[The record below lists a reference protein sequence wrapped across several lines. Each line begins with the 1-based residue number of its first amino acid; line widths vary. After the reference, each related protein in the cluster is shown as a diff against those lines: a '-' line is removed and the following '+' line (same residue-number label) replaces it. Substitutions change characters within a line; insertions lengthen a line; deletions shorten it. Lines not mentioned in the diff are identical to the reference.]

1 MGHDMNTALL
11 VIDMQN
17 DYLCENRMKRFAYD
31 TERLVG
37 CVNHIIHQYS
47 AEGRDVIYIR
57 HIIQNL
63 PTNRLLFGYSIAG
76 TKPTN
81 RLLFGYSLAGTKGA
95 ELYGGLDIVS
105 DYIFDKLFG
114 DALSNR
120 KLRQFIERKGYD
132 ALHLCGLDE
141 CGCVASTALGAARR
155 GLKIEILR
163 EGIATVFDGRKVAR
177 TMEKLRQA
185 GVRYI

>member
-1 MGHDMNTALL
+1 MGQDRNTALI

-31 TERLVG
+31 TEGLVG
-37 CVNHIIHQYS
+37 RVNRIIHQYNG
-47 AEGRDVIYIR
+47 EGRDVIYVR

-76 TKPTN
+76 TE
-81 RLLFGYSLAGTKGA
+81 GA
-95 ELYGGLDIVS
+95 DLYGGLDIVS
-105 DYIFDKLFG
+105 DYIFDKLVG

-120 KLRQFIERKGYD
+120 KLRQLVERKGYD

-155 GLKIEILR
+155 GLKVEILR
-163 EGIATVFDGRKVAR
+163 EGVATVLDERKVAKMR
-177 TMEKLRQA
+177 EKLKRT
-185 GVRYI
+185 GVKYI

>member
-17 DYLCENRMKRFAYD
+17 DYLSEKRMKRFAYD
-31 TERLVG
+31 TEGLVSS
-37 CVNHIIHQYS
+37 VNRIIHQYN

-76 TKPTN
+76 TK
-81 RLLFGYSLAGTKGA
+81 GA
-95 ELYGGLDIVS
+95 ELYDGLDIVS

-120 KLRQFIERKGYD
+120 KLRQLIEREGYD
-132 ALHLCGLDE
+132 KLHLCGLDE
-141 CGCVASTALGAARR
+141 CGCVASTALGAVKR
-155 GLKIEILR
+155 GYNVEILQ
-163 EGIATVFDGRKVAR
+163 EGTATVFDGRKVAR
-177 TMEKLRQA
+177 TREKLRRA
-185 GVRYI
+185 GVRYIF

>member
-1 MGHDMNTALL
+1 MGQDRNTALI

-17 DYLCENRMKRFAYD
+17 DYLCEKRKKRFAYD
-31 TERLVG
+31 TEELVSS
-37 CVNHIIHQYS
+37 VNRIIHQYNG
-47 AEGRDVIYIR
+47 EGRDIIYVR

-76 TKPTN
+76 TE
-81 RLLFGYSLAGTKGA
+81 GA

-105 DYIFDKLFG
+105 DYIFDKLVG

-120 KLRQFIERKGYD
+120 KLRQLVERKGYD

-141 CGCVASTALGAARR
+141 CGCVAATALGAARR
-155 GLKIEILR
+155 GLKVEILR
-163 EGIATVFDGRKVAR
+163 EGVATVLDERKVAKMR
-177 TMEKLRQA
+177 EKLKRT
-185 GVRYI
+185 GVKYI